1 MWKESVEKVV
11 PLQAMK
17 TNGYQQKDQYSHY
30 VVREAQPLLE
40 WLLENLKLSRSKVKA
55 TLQGRGI
62 KVNGKTV
69 TQFDFPLQAGMRISV
84 SKTKKNDLFKSR
96 YVKVVYED
104 RFLIVVEKAEG
115 ILSMA
120 AGARSMNVKSV
131 LDD

>member
-40 WLLENLKLSRSKVKA
+40 WLLENLNLSRSKVKA

-69 TQFDFPLQAGMRISV
+69 TQL
-84 SKTKKNDLFKSR
+84 
-96 YVKVVYED
+96 
-104 RFLIVVEKAEG
+104 
-115 ILSMA
+115 
-120 AGARSMNVKSV
+120 
-131 LDD
+131 